1 MITVNDKLKLFTKRI
16 IDRQQD
22 AYDDK
27 VESLENKMVVE
38 LAERKKMLERDRSR
52 YEDSLLRGIKNE
64 RSQRLSNARSER
76 KRRLLLKRKTMIDE
90 LLMGVK
96 DYTKEF
102 VETVEYETYLKN
114 IFINNRDVMASL
126 GAFIVYV
133 NEKDTK
139 FSDVLLS
146 QCKALGLS
154 CESVEKSDKRILGG
168 VIILKYDK
176 STRLDFSLDSVIED
190 NRKFMGQLIYDMLEE
205 AGEFSGK
212 QS

>member
-16 IDRQQD
+16 IDRQQE

-27 VESLENKMVVE
+27 VDSLENKMVVE
-38 LAERKKMLERDRSR
+38 LKERKKMLERDRSR
-52 YEDSLLRGIKNE
+52 YEDSLLKGIKNE

-96 DYTKEF
+96 AYTKEF
-102 VETVEYETYLKN
+102 VTTAEYEMYLKD
-114 IFINNRDVMASL
+114 ILKEHRDVINHL
-126 GAFIVYV
+126 GAFQIYV
-133 NEKDTK
+133 NKNDFKFKDI
-139 FSDVLLS
+139 LIR
-146 QCKALGLS
+146 QCRELELS
-154 CESVEKSDKRILGG
+154 CESVIEYDKRMLGG
-168 VIILKYDK
+168 VIILKSDQT
-176 STRLDFSLDSVIED
+176 TRLDFSLDSVIED
-190 NRKFMGQLIYDMLEE
+190 NRKYMGQLIYDMLEE

>member
-22 AYDDK
+22 AYDEK
-27 VESLENKMVVE
+27 VEGLENKMVIE
-38 LAERKKMLERDRSR
+38 LAERKKMLERDRAR

-90 LLMGVK
+90 LLSGVK
-96 DYTKEF
+96 AYTKEF
-102 VETVEYETYLKN
+102 VETEDYEKYLKN
-114 IFINNRDVMASL
+114 IFVKNRDMMASL
-126 GAFIVYV
+126 GAFTVYV

-139 FSDVLLS
+139 YKDMLLD
-146 QCKALGLS
+146 QCKALDLL

-168 VIILKYDK
+168 VIILKADK
-176 STRLDFSLDSVIED
+176 TTRLDFSLDSVIED
-190 NRKFMGQLIYDMLEE
+190 NRKYMGQLIYDMLEE